1 MKLLNTFIFS
11 SAGYLLGGL
20 LFARYFSKLFCGSDV
35 TVRGE
40 DKNPGTYNAYTYG
53 GFVCGA
59 LTLIFDLLKGFL
71 PVFLYI
77 QLTDGLDS
85 FGLVLVMAAPILG
98 HIFPIWHKFNGGKGI
113 AVSFG
118 VLLGLAPNMLP
129 VLTLAIT
136 YLFLS
141 FVVKINPHFYRI
153 ILTYCLT
160 VLIVIVSTPGLPVI
174 LGCMAV
180 SAGVVFKH
188 IAVRDTYEKMQ
199 VKALWKR

>member
-1 MKLLNTFIFS
+1 MNAVYTFIFS
-11 SAGYLLGGL
+11 AAGYLLGGL
-20 LFARYFSKLFCGSDV
+20 LFARYFSNLFCGKDV
-35 TVRGE
+35 TTQGE
-40 DKNPGTYNAYTYG
+40 DKNPGTFNAYTYG
-53 GFVCGA
+53 GFWCGA
-59 LTLIFDLLKGFL
+59 LTLICDLLKGFL
-71 PVFLYI
+71 PVFIYI
-77 QLTDGLDS
+77 QLVGTNS
-85 FGLVLVMAAPILG
+85 IGLVLVMAAPILG

-141 FVVKINPHFYRI
+141 FVIKVNPHFYRI

-160 VLIVIVSTPGLPVI
+160 VLIIIASTPDLPVI

-180 SAGVVFKH
+180 SAGVILKH
-188 IAVRDTYEKMQ
+188 ISVRDTDEKMQ
-199 VKALWKR
+199 VKAIWRR

>member
-1 MKLLNTFIFS
+1 MDILSTFIFS
-11 SAGYLLGGL
+11 ATGYLLGGL
-20 LFARYFSKLFCGSDV
+20 LFARYFSKLFCGKDV
-35 TVRGE
+35 TVKGDDR
-40 DKNPGTYNAYTYG
+40 NPGTYNAYTYG
-53 GFVCGA
+53 GFWCGA
-59 LTLIFDLLKGFL
+59 LTLVCDLLKGFL

-77 QLTDGLDS
+77 HLAGGLRS
-85 FGLVLVMAAPILG
+85 IGLVLVMAAPILG

-118 VLLGLAPNMLP
+118 ILLGLAPNMLP

-141 FVVKINPHFYRI
+141 FVIKINPHFYRI

-160 VLIVIVSTPGLPVI
+160 VLIVIVSTPELSVI

-180 SAGVVFKH
+180 SAAVIIKH
-188 IAVRDTYEKMQ
+188 ISVRDTDEKIQ

>member
-1 MKLLNTFIFS
+1 MKLLSTFIFS
-11 SAGYLLGGL
+11 ATGYLLGGL
-20 LFARYFSKLFCGSDV
+20 LFARYFSNLFCGKDV
-35 TVRGE
+35 TVQGE
-40 DKNPGTYNAYTYG
+40 DKNPGTFNAYTYG
-53 GFVCGA
+53 GFGCGA
-59 LTLIFDLLKGFL
+59 LTLICDMLKGFL
-71 PVFLYI
+71 PVFLYV
-77 QLTDGLDS
+77 QLTDGLRS
-85 FGLVLVMAAPILG
+85 IGLVLVMAAPILG

-141 FVVKINPHFYRI
+141 FVIKINPHFYRI

-180 SAGVVFKH
+180 SAGVVLKH
-188 IAVRDTYEKMQ
+188 IAVRDTDEKMQ

>member
-1 MKLLNTFIFS
+1 
-11 SAGYLLGGL
+11 
-20 LFARYFSKLFCGSDV
+20 
-35 TVRGE
+35 
-40 DKNPGTYNAYTYG
+40 
-53 GFVCGA
+53 
-59 LTLIFDLLKGFL
+59 
-71 PVFLYI
+71 
-77 QLTDGLDS
+77 
-85 FGLVLVMAAPILG
+85 LG

-141 FVVKINPHFYRI
+141 FVIKINPHFYRI
-153 ILTYCLT
+153 ILTYALT
-160 VLIVIVSTPGLPVI
+160 VLIVIVSTPDLAVI

-180 SAGVVFKH
+180 AAGVIIKH
-188 IAVRDTYEKMQ
+188 ISVRDTDEKMQ

>member
-1 MKLLNTFIFS
+1 MNIMRTFIFS
-11 SAGYLLGGL
+11 VIGYLLGGL
-20 LFARYFSKLFCGSDV
+20 LFARYFSNLFCGKDV
-35 TVRGE
+35 TVQGE
-40 DKNPGTYNAYTYG
+40 DKNPGTFNAYTYG
-53 GFVCGA
+53 GFRCGA
-59 LTLIFDLLKGFL
+59 LTLICDLLKGFL
-71 PVFLYI
+71 PVFLYVR
-77 QLTDGLDS
+77 LAGTRSL
-85 FGLVLVMAAPILG
+85 GLVLVMAAPILG

-141 FVVKINPHFYRI
+141 FVIKINPHFYRI
-153 ILTYCLT
+153 ILTYSLT
-160 VLIVIVSTPGLPVI
+160 VLIVIVSTPDLAVI

-180 SAGVVFKH
+180 AAGVIIKH
-188 IAVRDTYEKMQ
+188 ICVRDTDEKMQ

>member
-1 MKLLNTFIFS
+1 MNIMRTFIFS
-11 SAGYLLGGL
+11 VIGYLLGGL
-20 LFARYFSKLFCGSDV
+20 LFARYFSNLFCGKDV
-35 TVRGE
+35 TVQGE
-40 DKNPGTYNAYTYG
+40 DKNPGTFNAYTYG
-53 GFVCGA
+53 GFWCGA
-59 LTLIFDLLKGFL
+59 LTLICDMLKGFL
-71 PVFLYI
+71 PVFLYAR
-77 QLTDGLDS
+77 LAGTRSL
-85 FGLVLVMAAPILG
+85 GLVLVMAAPILG

-141 FVVKINPHFYRI
+141 FVIKINPHFYRI
-153 ILTYCLT
+153 ILTYSLT
-160 VLIVIVSTPGLPVI
+160 VLIIIASTPDLAVI

-180 SAGVVFKH
+180 AAGVVIKH
-188 IAVRDTYEKMQ
+188 ISVRDTDEKMQ